1 MKRMTTW
8 PLTWLVQLWYIK
20 IWPLTW
26 LVWLWKVPPKTPLL
40 AYINQEFVAIKRNC
54 LGGTSVRFDCLL
66 LPQGAGLADSRL
78 TSPWDPWALLRE
90 VPLPLFLWSA
100 PHRRTD
106 WFQIGKGEHQGY
118 ILSPCLFN
126 SYAEYIMRNAGLDEH
141 KLESRLL
148 GEISITSDMQM
159 TPPLWQ
165 KVKRS

>member
-1 MKRMTTW
+1 M
-8 PLTWLVQLWYIK
+8 
-20 IWPLTW
+20 
-26 LVWLWKVPPKTPLL
+26 
-40 AYINQEFVAIKRNC
+40 
-54 LGGTSVRFDCLL
+54 
-66 LPQGAGLADSRL
+66 
-78 TSPWDPWALLRE
+78 LRE

-100 PHRRTD
+100 PRRRTD

-159 TPPLWQ
+159 TLPLWQ
-165 KVKRS
+165 KVKKN